1 MVKSFLAALTTSAAF
16 AYKTNLIIV
25 KKVTESTENE
35 IAGYALDLTYWT
47 EKDAENADNLVLQFK
62 QQVPVSE
69 LKAGNII

>member
-1 MVKSFLAALTTSAAF
+1 MVKSILAALVTGAAF
-16 AYKTNLIIV
+16 AYKTNLSIV
-25 KKVTESTENE
+25 KKVTESTDNE

-47 EKDAENADNLVLQFK
+47 EKDAENVDNLVLQFK